1 MRPGRPPLA
10 VASLQHHSVD
20 REASIAATAPDTS
33 LSATEIQ
40 ELRRL
45 MAAGQ
50 LPGRRIDSLAIT
62 PAGVFV
68 AGFLAFIGW
77 IAFETQANGKS
88 IVALQ
93 TDIAILKTDVGELK
107 TDLVEIK
114 ARQAE
119 MDRKIDRLLELQRR

>member
-1 MRPGRPPLA
+1 MT
-10 VASLQHHSVD
+10 
-20 REASIAATAPDTS
+20 ATAPDTS

-62 PAGVFV
+62 LAGVFV